1 MAFSELAIYIS
12 FIGMKSKNDYQVLV
26 RYRQAIIIENAKEAR
41 EKEIVA
47 LFVLLL

>member
-26 RYRQAIIIENAKEAR
+26 RYRQAKLIHHRKCQEAR
-41 EKEIVA
+41 EKEVM
-47 LFVLLL
+47 VLL

>member
-26 RYRQAIIIENAKEAR
+26 RYRQAKLTHYRKCQEAR
-41 EKEIVA
+41 EKEVM
-47 LFVLLL
+47 VLL

>member
-26 RYRQAIIIENAKEAR
+26 RYRQAKLAIIENVKEAR
-41 EKEIVA
+41 EKEVM
-47 LFVLLL
+47 VLL